1 MITECTDIFKD
12 EEPITPDEHFVTEFE
27 HGVCRLTIHNVFL
40 EDEAEYKCEA
50 VTSYGAIST
59 VTELFVE
66 SKIHQLLWQRALLE
80 LLCSTLTQIRLSS
93 LGFSNF
99 PQAINSQIC

>member
-1 MITECTDIFKD
+1 M
-12 EEPITPDEHFVTEFE
+12 
-27 HGVCRLTIHNVFL
+27 CRLTIHNVFL

-66 SKIHQLLWQRALLE
+66 KSNAGACVLLHEEVYKLE
-80 LLCSTLTQIRLSS
+80 VYVEMHWKKVRTNRKQ
-93 LGFSNF
+93 
-99 PQAINSQIC
+99 